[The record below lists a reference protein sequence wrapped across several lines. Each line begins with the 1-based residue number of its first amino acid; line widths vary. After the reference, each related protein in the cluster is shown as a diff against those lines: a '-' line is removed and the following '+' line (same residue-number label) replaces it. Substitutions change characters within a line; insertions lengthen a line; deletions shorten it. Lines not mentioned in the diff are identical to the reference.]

1 MVDKDW
7 LAEGLGGMGKAG
19 AENAAN
25 VGDAENAV
33 NLGDT
38 ESAGNSGNAENGGNA
53 EETGNRY
60 RKLPERIR
68 VEDMV
73 ATKETRPVPDP
84 KMGRDTETDF
94 LLRNAGGFG

>member
-7 LAEGLGGMGKAG
+7 LAGGLGDMAKADD

-25 VGDAENAV
+25 VGD
-33 NLGDT
+33 T
-38 ESAGNSGNAENGGNA
+38 ESAGTYGNAENGGNA
-53 EETGNRY
+53 EETDNRY

-73 ATKETRPVPDP
+73 AAKETRPVPDP

-94 LLRNAGGFG
+94 LLRHAGGFG